1 MASDCQ
7 CCSNITISWKEDIA
21 LRSADLMYV
30 QFTSCVQEVKC
41 NTNSSL
47 FAQNWIVDTQAATG
61 SVLSK
66 KVFLQILQNSQE
78 NTYARVSLFN
88 KVAVLKLNCW
98 KSKKIHNNTIDIFR
112 QFHTLWV
119 YMRKIQAHDP

>member
-1 MASDCQ
+1 
-7 CCSNITISWKEDIA
+7 
-21 LRSADLMYV
+21 MYV

-41 NTNSSL
+41 NANSSL

-78 NTYARVSLFN
+78 NTYFIIIINLF
-88 KVAVLKLNCW
+88 CFGI
-98 KSKKIHNNTIDIFR
+98 KKT
-112 QFHTLWV
+112 
-119 YMRKIQAHDP
+119 

>member
-1 MASDCQ
+1 
-7 CCSNITISWKEDIA
+7 
-21 LRSADLMYV
+21 MYV

-66 KVFLQILQNSQE
+66 KVFLQILQNSEE
-78 NTYARVSLFN
+78 NTYARASLFN

-98 KSKKIHNNTIDIFR
+98 KSKKIHNNNIDIFR